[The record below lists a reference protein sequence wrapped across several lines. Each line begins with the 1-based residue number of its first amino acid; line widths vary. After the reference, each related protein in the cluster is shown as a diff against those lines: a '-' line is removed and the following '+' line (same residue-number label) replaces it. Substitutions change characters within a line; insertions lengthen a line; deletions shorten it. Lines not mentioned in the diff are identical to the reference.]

1 MKIRILLVSLLCPLF
16 HFLKAED
23 DPTLRLVFTHE
34 SDGALL
40 FLDSLRYKSTS
51 DETYSLSR
59 VSYLISEIALETSS
73 GNWVEVDTIGYI
85 DAAKRLTSIDFLLPP
100 NTYRSIRFNIGLPE
114 DLNHSDPSQYP
125 IRHALHPDYNNL
137 HWTWATG
144 YIFMALEGRV
154 RFPEGK
160 IGGFVYHLANDVNL
174 VPIQLPLNLFHI
186 EHTLIEIGFDLNKV
200 LGSPQSLSFQ
210 NDGYSTHSHKA
221 DDIALKLVQNLL
233 GSFQINRIQEFSP
246 KKKSTP
252 PRPID
257 LPDLHTPY
265 EFKMSRHF
273 PMPDLPTDNPLVTER
288 VELGKELFFDPIL
301 STHNTISCVTCHNPK
316 NAFSDTRI
324 QSTGTNSTMTRR
336 HSMPLFNLA
345 WKEAFFWDGRATSLR
360 EQVFH
365 PILALNEMG
374 SSVDQVIKKLQAETR
389 YKELFAKAFNP
400 GTITQEHIELALENY
415 LLTLVSYHSRFDEA
429 ISGKTKLTKEEKRGF
444 ELFMTEYEPRSN
456 RFGADCFHCHGGA
469 LFTDNQFHN
478 NGLFPSKDLGKY
490 EYTAKNSD
498 RFKFATPSL
507 RNIELTAP
515 YMHDGSLAT
524 LEDVVAH
531 YNSGIHNS
539 ETLDPNLAKHPPEGI
554 QLSEADE
561 RALVAFLKSLT
572 DPQYLEYSP

>member
-1 MKIRILLVSLLCPLF
+1 M
-16 HFLKAED
+16 D

-34 SDGALL
+34 SDGAPL

-59 VSYLISEIALETSS
+59 VSYLISEIALETNS

-85 DAAKRLTSIDFLLPP
+85 DAARGLTSIDFPLPP

-125 IRHALHPDYNNL
+125 IRHALNPDYNNL

-154 RFPEGK
+154 RLPEGK
-160 IGGFVYHLANDVNL
+160 IGGFVYHLANDDNL
-174 VPIQLPLNLFHI
+174 VSIHLPLNLSHV
-186 EHTLIEIGFDLNKV
+186 EHTLIELGFDLNKA

-210 NDGYSTHSHKA
+210 SDGYSTHSHKGDA
-221 DDIALKLVQNLL
+221 IALTLKQNLPVSL
-233 GSFQINRIQEFSP
+233 QLNRIQEFRP
-246 KKKSTP
+246 KKESTP
-252 PRPID
+252 AVPID
-257 LPDLHTPY
+257 LPDLYTPC

-273 PMPDLPTDNPLVTER
+273 PMPDLPTDNPIFTER

-301 STHNTISCVTCHNPK
+301 STNNTLSCVTCHNPK
-316 NAFSDTRI
+316 NAFSDSRI
-324 QSTGTNSTMTRR
+324 QSTGTNSAKTRR

-345 WKEAFFWDGRATSLR
+345 WKEAFFWDGRATTLR

-365 PILALNEMG
+365 PILDPNEMG
-374 SSVDQVIKKLQAETR
+374 SSVDQVIEKLQAEPR

-400 GTITQEHIELALENY
+400 GTITQEHIGLALENY

-429 ISGKTKLTKEEKRGF
+429 MSGKTELTQEEKRGF
-444 ELFMTEYEPRSN
+444 ELFMTEHEPRSN

-478 NGLFPSKDLGKY
+478 NGLFPSRDLGKY
-490 EYTAKNSD
+490 EYTAKVSD

-531 YNSGIHNS
+531 YNSRIHNS

-554 QLSEADE
+554 QLSEADQ

-572 DPQYLEYSP
+572 DPQYLEHSP